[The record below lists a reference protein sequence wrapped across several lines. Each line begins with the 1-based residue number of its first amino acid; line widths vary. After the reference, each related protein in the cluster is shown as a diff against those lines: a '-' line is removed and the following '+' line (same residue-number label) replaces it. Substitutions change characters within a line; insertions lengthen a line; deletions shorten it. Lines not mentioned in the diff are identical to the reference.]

1 MDLLVIGAK
10 QKDFNLL
17 PKNQINLKDF
27 DYSML
32 GGLEF
37 KQGDFISGLV
47 SEDVFFDS
55 LREISSI
62 SGFKDKKTIHISNH
76 SPIREIESI
85 RFGWEE
91 VLHSKI
97 HTQFVL
103 MLSPGIKNLYSD
115 IVLTDVDFFNLLFSS
130 REIGASGNRFKLMI
144 LKQVKG
150 EWTPL
155 DKTEIVA
162 RKINTEKSNDLSEFK
177 KSIENLNKA
186 KSVNNHYH
194 GRRKHSTNGNTNKL
208 YKIAVR
214 HSELKEFELLKS
226 FCEEFRIKGL
236 HRDAKK
242 LKKRDV
248 ESIDL
253 SRNKK
258 RKSTGWKSTRRKKQW
273 KAKDYKF
280 DLEELHPDV
289 FLVYKKH

>member
-103 MLSPGIKNLYSD
+103 MLSPSIKNLYSD
-115 IVLTDVDFFNLLFSS
+115 VVLNDVDFLKLLFSS
-130 REIGASGNRFKLMI
+130 REIGVSGNRFKLMI

-155 DKTEIVA
+155 DKAEIVDG
-162 RKINTEKSNDLSEFK
+162 KINTENNNGLSDFQ

-186 KSVNNHYH
+186 KSVNNHYY

-208 YKIAVR
+208 YQIAVR

-226 FCEEFRIKGL
+226 FGEEFRIKGL
-236 HRDAKK
+236 HRDSKK
-242 LKKRDV
+242 IKKRDV

-253 SRNKK
+253 SRHKK

-273 KAKDYKF
+273 KTKDYRF
-280 DLEELHPDV
+280 DVEELHPDV
-289 FLVYKKH
+289 FWISKKH

>member
-155 DKTEIVA
+155 DKAEIVDG
-162 RKINTEKSNDLSEFK
+162 KINTENNNGLSDFQ

-194 GRRKHSTNGNTNKL
+194 GRRKHSTNGNTEKL
-208 YKIAVR
+208 YKIALN
-214 HSELKEFELLKS
+214 HSELKGFELLKS
-226 FCEEFRIKGL
+226 FSDEFKIKGIS
-236 HRDAKK
+236 RDAKK

-273 KAKDYKF
+273 KAKDYRF
-280 DLEELHPDV
+280 DVEELNPDV
-289 FLVYKKH
+289 FWISKKH

>member
-32 GGLEF
+32 GNLEL
-37 KQGDFISGLV
+37 KQGDFISALV

-55 LREISSI
+55 IREISSI
-62 SGFKDKKTIHISNH
+62 SGFQDKKTIHISNH

-85 RFGWEE
+85 RHGWEE

-103 MLSPGIKNLYSD
+103 MLSPSIKHLYSD
-115 IVLTDVDFFNLLFSS
+115 IVLTDVDFITLLFSS
-130 REIGASGNRFKLMI
+130 RDIGVPGNRFKLMI
-144 LKQVKG
+144 LKQVKEG
-150 EWTPL
+150 WTPL

-162 RKINTEKSNDLSEFK
+162 RKINTEKNNDLSEFK
-177 KSIENLNKA
+177 KSIKNLKNGG
-186 KSVNNHYH
+186 VINNHYQ
-194 GRRKHSTNGNTNKL
+194 GRKRHSTNGNADKL
-208 YKIAVR
+208 YKIAAN

-226 FCEEFRIKGL
+226 FSSEFKIKGL
-236 HRDAKK
+236 SRDAKK

-273 KAKDYKF
+273 KVKDYKF